1 MVVRL
6 QEEGEL
12 QIRGAQR
19 AFAGWLFIVA
29 ILTAIYI
36 GNSEWYQDASWH
48 ACLLLY
54 VYFVLATVPV
64 FVLTKFAV
72 DRRATHAGIRI
83 NQARTPL
90 SIAASMVIAAILI
103 QAAIFTAMF
112 AEQAP
117 RRGLHCSPND
127 MDCWKSWADYLIE
140 VSAYVGANA
149 ILFMAVGASV
159 VFVRNKLY
167 EVRGRRDDASVS
179 TPPPAAP

>member
-36 GNSEWYQDASWH
+36 GNSEWYRGASWH

-54 VYFVLATVPV
+54 VYFVLATFPF
-64 FVLTKFAV
+64 FVISKFAV
-72 DRRATHAGIRI
+72 DRRASRAGTAS
-83 NQARTPL
+83 NQARAPL
-90 SIAASMVIAAILI
+90 SIVASIVIAAILI

-127 MDCWKSWADYLIE
+127 VDCWKSWADYLIE

-149 ILFMAVGASV
+149 ILFMAIGACV
-159 VFVRNKLY
+159 VFVRNKLN
-167 EVRGRRDDASVS
+167 EVRGRRDEVGVS